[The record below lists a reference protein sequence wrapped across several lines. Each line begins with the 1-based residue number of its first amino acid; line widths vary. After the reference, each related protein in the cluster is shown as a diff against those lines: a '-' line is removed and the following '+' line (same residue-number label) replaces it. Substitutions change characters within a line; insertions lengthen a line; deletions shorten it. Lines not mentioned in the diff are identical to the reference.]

1 MIGPMD
7 TPPEYLARASIQL
20 RRWREVPAKL
30 GYSPI
35 GTGAARFALAAGDS
49 GTIQVWRITR

>member
-1 MIGPMD
+1 MD